1 MNSKLVQKINLAF
14 TRLKQPM
21 CMAGLSNLRPARQ
34 YCVARE
40 VIYILKVLDELSKE
54 MMKPESTL
62 LQSTAQLIHR
72 SCYYDG
78 FYSRNSLENL

>member
-1 MNSKLVQKINLAF
+1 
-14 TRLKQPM
+14 
-21 CMAGLSNLRPARQ
+21 MARK
-34 YCVARE
+34 
-40 VIYILKVLDELSKE
+40 VIYILKVLDELIKE

-72 SCYYDG
+72 SCYNDG